1 MGYIYK
7 CSYTY
12 LETYLVYTHISI
24 YLFIYLYIYIYIIHV
39 LYIYISTL
47 WVLLSYPTP
56 AAFTHLWHVSMS
68 SSRRVA
74 SVLGGLQSPSHPEP
88 EDKKPSMVGN
98 LVPVKGGIGGI
109 VHPPI
114 GRKNTTYIPLIYCLL
129 MHG

>member
-1 MGYIYK
+1 MGYTYK

-24 YLFIYLYIYIYIIHV
+24 YLFIYLYIYIHYTCI
-39 LYIYISTL
+39 IYISTL

-56 AAFTHLWHVSMS
+56 AAFTHLRHVSMS

>member
-1 MGYIYK
+1 MFIYIFRNVFGV
-7 CSYTY
+7 YTY
-12 LETYLVYTHISI
+12 INI
-24 YLFIYLYIYIYIIHV
+24 FIYLYIYIYT
-39 LYIYISTL
+39 LYMYYIYISTL